1 MQRIL
6 GALLFL
12 LATVSLPAQAGLLRY
27 DVSHEGSR
35 NFGTFGYM
43 IFDQDLGFSGNLFP
57 SIVDWRFEFDGF
69 VIDTTNTQASA
80 FSEFVI
86 DVAGNVIFDGISG
99 AGPFTNPCFSPD
111 GCLDFDVRPVPAK
124 PYVYFTQSIS
134 IIPTV
139 GGLAFET
146 PVSSEIGPGTTTYT
160 ASVVTIPTPGP
171 IYLLSLGVF
180 ILLLRKGKWHAACT

>member
-6 GALLFL
+6 SAVLFL
-12 LATVSLPAQAGLLRY
+12 LTIFSLPAQAGLLRY
-27 DVSHEGSR
+27 DVGHEGAAG
-35 NFGTFGYM
+35 NLGTFGYM

-80 FSEFVI
+80 ISEFFI
-86 DVAGNVIFDGISG
+86 DVAGNVIFDGSSG
-99 AGPFTNPCFSPD
+99 TRLFTNPCFSPD
-111 GCLDFDVRPVPAK
+111 GCGSDGGLPQTR

-134 IIPTV
+134 IIPFF

-146 PVSSEIGPGTTTYT
+146 PVSSGVGPGTTTYT
-160 ASVVTIPTPGP
+160 ASIIPVPTPGP
-171 IYLLSLGVF
+171 VYLLSLGLF
-180 ILLLRKGKWHAACT
+180 ILLVRKGAS